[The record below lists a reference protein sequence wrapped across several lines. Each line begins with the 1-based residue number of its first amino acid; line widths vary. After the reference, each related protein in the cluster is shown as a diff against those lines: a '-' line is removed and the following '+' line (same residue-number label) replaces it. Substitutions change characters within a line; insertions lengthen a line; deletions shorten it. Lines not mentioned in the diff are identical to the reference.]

1 MIAEEFK
8 NTIQLIV
15 QNVITSGNL
24 CNYMI
29 GVVESTS
36 PLKIKIEQQE
46 EALTEEFLVL
56 TDAVRDYHVDI
67 SVNHTTEPASG
78 GSGYAEFASHS
89 HKYTGKKKITVHNA
103 LAVGESVL
111 LVQQQGGQEFI
122 VLSRISDHKKVVG
135 QWG

>member
-1 MIAEEFK
+1 MIAEDLR
-8 NTIQLIV
+8 NTIQNIAKGVIV
-15 QNVITSGNL
+15 SGNL

-29 GVVESTS
+29 GVVESIS
-36 PLKIKIEQQE
+36 PLKIKLEQQE
-46 EALTEEFLVL
+46 EALTEEFLIL

-67 SVNHTTEPASG
+67 SVNHTTENTGG
-78 GSGYAEFASHS
+78 GSGYAEFASHK
-89 HKYTGKKKITVHNA
+89 HKYVGKKKITVHNA

-122 VLSRISDHKKVVG
+122 VLSRIKDHAKVDG

>member
-1 MIAEEFK
+1 MIAEDLR
-8 NTIQLIV
+8 NTIQNIAKGVIV
-15 QNVITSGNL
+15 SGNL

-29 GVVESTS
+29 GVVESIS
-36 PLKIKIEQQE
+36 PLKIKLEQQE
-46 EALTEEFLVL
+46 EALTEEFLIL

-67 SVNHTTEPASG
+67 SVNHTTENMGG
-78 GSGYAEFASHS
+78 GSGYAEFASHN
-89 HKYTGKKKITVHNA
+89 HKYVGKKKITVHNA

-122 VLSRISDHKKVVG
+122 VLSRIKDHAKVEG